1 MAILREH
8 DFDNAAGRA
17 VDRFLSGGS
26 KLADAVAEEAV
37 GGGMNPDQIERLVQA
52 ANTMAFLR
60 LMESR
65 KAQGAGD
72 LLHEFD
78 PTDAR
83 HIIQMIV
90 NADDAPHPG
99 PEAAPGMPGPPDM
112 MGAAPG
118 GGSDEL
124 PDELPDEMS
133 AVRGAQKRPP
143 AGLSGGEGENDA
155 EKMPQTF
162 KAKDKGGGK
171 DDKANDKEKSKAK
184 EEKEAALLAGRRRKL
199 AAVLEDQ
206 YRQAEL
212 AFEERYAALRT
223 QFRRAHVPA
232 TFVNFEKDALAEHGS
247 EVGIGIVNAMRE
259 ERGMPPLVHEAAL
272 TKIADLQDRHLVE
285 DTEELRLFGSLV
297 KIATDA
303 EQLRRGVEWMRTQCS

>member
-99 PEAAPGMPGPPDM
+99 PEATPGMPGPPDM
-112 MGAAPG
+112 AGVAPG

-124 PDELPDEMS
+124 PDEMS
-133 AVRGAQKRPP
+133 AIRSAPKGPP
-143 AGLSGGEGENDA
+143 AGLSGGAGEDDA
-155 EKMPQTF
+155 EKTPKAF
-162 KAKDKGGGK
+162 KAKDKDDDK
-171 DDKANDKEKSKAK
+171 DDDKNKEKSKAK

-303 EQLRRGVEWMRTQCS
+303 EQLRRGVEWMRAQCS